1 MKKIV
6 RLTESDLVRL
16 VKRVIS
22 EGERYGSFGDS
33 GGIVNSKGKSKHW
46 VDMDTDM
53 FPEDDELSGLESDD
67 FNTEEFDDYESF
79 NEKHPKR
86 KALNFGDEE
95 NKRMFNTYREKTGKP
110 LTIKTRKPQKSGGE
124 SGFDHDREFRKYQGD
139 IGDASWS

>member
-1 MKKIV
+1 MKKII

-16 VKRVIS
+16 VKRIIS

-33 GGIVNSKGKSKHW
+33 GGITDSKGKSKHW
-46 VDMDTDM
+46 VDMDTDQ
-53 FPEDDELSGLESDD
+53 FSDD
-67 FNTEEFDDYESF
+67 DINDDDFDSEEFDDYESF

-86 KALNFGDEE
+86 KALNFGDDE
-95 NKRMFNTYREKTGKP
+95 NKRMFKTYREKTGKP
-110 LTIKTRKPQKSGGE
+110 LTIKTRKPQKSGGD

>member
-16 VKRVIS
+16 VKRIIS

-33 GGIVNSKGKSKHW
+33 GGITDGKGKSKHW
-46 VDMDTDM
+46 VDMDPDQ
-53 FPEDDELSGLESDD
+53 FSDD
-67 FNTEEFDDYESF
+67 DINDDDFDTEEFDDYESF

-95 NKRMFNTYREKTGKP
+95 NKRMFKTYREKTGKP
-110 LTIKTRKPQKSGGE
+110 LTIKTRKPR
-124 SGFDHDREFRKYQGD
+124 D
-139 IGDASWS
+139 

>member
-33 GGIVNSKGKSKHW
+33 GGIVNSKGKVKHW

-67 FNTEEFDDYESF
+67 FDTEEFDDYDQE
-79 NEKHPKR
+79 
-86 KALNFGDEE
+86 
-95 NKRMFNTYREKTGKP
+95 
-110 LTIKTRKPQKSGGE
+110 
-124 SGFDHDREFRKYQGD
+124 
-139 IGDASWS
+139 